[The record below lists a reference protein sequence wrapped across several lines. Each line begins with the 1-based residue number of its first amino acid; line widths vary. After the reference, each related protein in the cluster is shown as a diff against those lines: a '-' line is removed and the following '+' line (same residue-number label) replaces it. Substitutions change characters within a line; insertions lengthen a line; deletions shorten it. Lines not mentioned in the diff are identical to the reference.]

1 MANLQRTIF
10 GDQKPSIGM
19 LNIKNIPKWT
29 KIAWGSYWLVG
40 ISSIFFLSG
49 LIIGGESIL
58 NASFFGFWA
67 LLHTMAAGVIG
78 ILAIDQIGRPQ
89 SSNLVK
95 LTGYLYTLTGLIIAI
110 ENIESSR
117 ESIFSGAGG
126 ALVSSL
132 AGWFFG
138 GLIERDDAPLISG
151 ENISL
156 ALDPKLTAQLNSELR
171 ATAEVLGT
179 SRESLI
185 EAEKELAQ
193 HRALLEQTTQLMD
206 EVKKFISEDPTRR
219 QIEEAHRDEVLQEL
233 LKINGKLS

>member
-1 MANLQRTIF
+1 
-10 GDQKPSIGM
+10 M
-19 LNIKNIPKWT
+19 LDIKNIPKWT
-29 KIAWGSYWLVG
+29 KIAWGSYLLVG
-40 ISSIFFLSG
+40 LSSIFFLSG
-49 LIIGGESIL
+49 LIVGGDPIL
-58 NASFFGFWA
+58 SASFFSFWA
-67 LLHTMAAGVIG
+67 LLHTTAAGVIG
-78 ILAIDQIGRPQ
+78 ILAIDEIGRPQ

-110 ENIESSR
+110 ENIESSK

-132 AGWFFG
+132 VGWFFG
-138 GLIERDDAPLISG
+138 GLIERDDTPLVSG

-179 SRESLI
+179 SRASLI

-193 HRALLEQTTQLMD
+193 HRALLEQTTQLME

-219 QIEEAHRDEVLQEL
+219 QIEESHRDEVLQEL
-233 LKINGKLS
+233 LKINGRLS